1 MPMSI
6 NRRYHARGC
15 RNGYSFVEL
24 IVVSALLAILA
35 SAAVPLATVTM
46 QRQRE
51 IELRRNLRELRT
63 AIDRYKD
70 AVDLGT
76 VVVQDRDLDAAGYPP
91 DLETLVAGEELAG
104 NEPGR
109 ILRFL
114 RRVPL
119 DPMTRS
125 REWGLRAYQ
134 DEPDARRWGG
144 GNVYDVYSRSDGVAL
159 DGTRYRD
166 W

>member
-1 MPMSI
+1 MSI
-6 NRRYHARGC
+6 FRRSRLRGSG
-15 RNGYSFVEL
+15 NGYSFVEL
-24 IVVSALLAILA
+24 IVVSALLVVLA
-35 SAAVPLATVTM
+35 SAAVPLATVGM

-51 IELRRNLRELRT
+51 VELRRTLRELRT

-76 VVVQDRDLDAAGYPP
+76 INVADRDVDAAGYPP
-91 DLETLVAGEELAG
+91 DLDTLVAGELLAG
-104 NEPGR
+104 DAAGPR
-109 ILRFL
+109 MRFL

-119 DPMTRS
+119 DPMTRG
-125 REWGLRAYQ
+125 REWGLRSYQ

-144 GNVYDVYSRSDGVAL
+144 GNVYDVYSLSAGTAL

>member
-1 MPMSI
+1 MSMF
-6 NRRYHARGC
+6 RRSLSRGS
-15 RNGYSFVEL
+15 RSGYSFVEL

-51 IELRRNLRELRT
+51 IELRRALRDVRS

-76 VVVQDRDLDAAGYPP
+76 INVPDRDLDAAGYPP

-104 NEPGR
+104 DEAGR
-109 ILRFL
+109 RLKFL
-114 RRVPL
+114 RRVPR
-119 DPMTRS
+119 DPLTRS
-125 REWGLRAYQ
+125 TTWGLRAYQ
-134 DEPDARRWGG
+134 DAPDARRWGG
-144 GNVYDVYSRSDGVAL
+144 GNVYDIYSRSDGVAL

>member
-1 MPMSI
+1 MSI
-6 NRRYHARGC
+6 FRRSRSRGSEA
-15 RNGYSFVEL
+15 GYSFVEL
-24 IVVSALLAILA
+24 IVVSALLIVLA
-35 SAAVPLATVTM
+35 SAAVPLATVGM

-51 IELRRNLRELRT
+51 VELRRSLRELRS

-76 VVVQDRDLDAAGYPP
+76 ISVPDRDIDAAGYPP
-91 DLETLVAGEELAG
+91 DIETLVAGEPLAG
-104 NEPGR
+104 NESDGR
-109 ILRFL
+109 MRFL

-119 DPMTRS
+119 DPMTRG
-125 REWGLRAYQ
+125 REWGLRSYQ

-144 GNVYDVYSRSDGVAL
+144 GNVYDVRSLSDGTAL

>member
-1 MPMSI
+1 MSI
-6 NRRYHARGC
+6 FRRSRLRGSGA
-15 RNGYSFVEL
+15 GYSFVEL
-24 IVVSALLAILA
+24 IVVSALLIVLA

-51 IELRRNLRELRT
+51 VELRRTLRELRT

-76 VVVQDRDLDAAGYPP
+76 ISVPDRDIDAAGYPP
-91 DLETLVAGEELAG
+91 DIETLVAGEPLAG
-104 NEPGR
+104 NESDGR
-109 ILRFL
+109 MRFL

-119 DPMTRS
+119 DPMTRG
-125 REWGLRAYQ
+125 REWRLRSYQ

-144 GNVYDVYSRSDGVAL
+144 GNVYDVRSLSDGTAL

>member
-1 MPMSI
+1 MSMF
-6 NRRYHARGC
+6 RHHRSRGS

-24 IVVSALLAILA
+24 IVVSAMLAILA

-51 IELRRNLRELRT
+51 IELRRNLREIRT

-76 VVVQDRDLDAAGYPP
+76 INVPDRDPDDAGYPP

-104 NEPGR
+104 DESGR
-109 ILRFL
+109 RMRFL

-119 DPMTRS
+119 DPLTRG

-144 GNVYDVYSRSDGVAL
+144 GNVYDVYSLATGVAL

>member
-1 MPMSI
+1 MSMF
-6 NRRYHARGC
+6 RRSGSRG
-15 RNGYSFVEL
+15 NSKGYSFVEL
-24 IVVSALLAILA
+24 IVVSAMLAILA

-51 IELRRNLRELRT
+51 IELRRALRDMRT

-76 VVVQDRDLDAAGYPP
+76 INVPDRDLDAAGYPP
-91 DLETLVAGEELAG
+91 DLETLVAGEELAAD
-104 NEPGR
+104 ESGR
-109 ILRFL
+109 RLRFL

-119 DPMTRS
+119 DPLTRS

-144 GNVYDVYSRSDGVAL
+144 GNVYDVYSLSAGVAL

>member
-1 MPMSI
+1 MPMF
-6 NRRYHARGC
+6 RRFRPRGS

-24 IVVSALLAILA
+24 VVVSALLAILA
-35 SAAVPLATVTM
+35 SAAVPLATVGM

-51 IELRRNLRELRT
+51 VELRRALRDMRT

-70 AVDLGT
+70 AVDLGAIN
-76 VVVQDRDLDAAGYPP
+76 VPDRDLDTEGYPP
-91 DLETLVAGEELAG
+91 DLETLVEGEELAG
-104 NEPGR
+104 DESGR
-109 ILRFL
+109 RMKFL

-119 DPMTRS
+119 DPFTRD

-134 DEPDARRWGG
+134 DEPGARRWGG
-144 GNVYDVYSRSDGVAL
+144 GNVYDVYSRSNGVAL